1 MFQKKLAEKML
12 KRFQEILDDLDEL
25 SDSEEMDEL
34 NAQYE
39 DALFLAESIG
49 EEDADAE
56 ELLSGALE
64 ELNDLLTQYRALHS
78 PAVDQK
84 IVELEMAVKMA
95 ERNL

>member
-1 MFQKKLAEKML
+1 MFQRKLAEGML

-25 SDSEEMDEL
+25 SNSEEMDEL

-39 DALFLAESIG
+39 DTLFLAESIG
-49 EEDADAE
+49 EEDDDAE
-56 ELLSGALE
+56 ELFAGTLE

-78 PAVDQK
+78 PQVDQK
-84 IVELEMAVKMA
+84 IVEMEMAVKMA

>member
-12 KRFQEILDDLDEL
+12 NRFQEILDDLDKL
-25 SDSEEMDEL
+25 SDSDEMDEL

-49 EEDADAE
+49 EEDEDAE
-56 ELLSGALE
+56 ELFAGALE